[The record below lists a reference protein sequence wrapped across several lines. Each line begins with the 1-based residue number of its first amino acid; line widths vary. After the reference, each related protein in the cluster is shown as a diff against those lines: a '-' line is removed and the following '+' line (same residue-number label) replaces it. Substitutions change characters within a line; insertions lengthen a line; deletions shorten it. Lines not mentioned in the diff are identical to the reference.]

1 MFWKLALTPFY
12 LLMIGFFA
20 FHLWQLWKPTPP
32 SAVVLTTE
40 AEGTVTIR
48 YTGNGGSS
56 GGNGGVGK
64 NATLEEMERMTRGG
78 NGGAAP
84 GSARINSSGPGGS
97 GSTRDDPRFPG
108 ASGSNRDDPT
118 RAGAGE
124 KP

>member
-1 MFWKLALTPFY
+1 MFWKTALTPFY

-32 SAVVLTTE
+32 RNIE
-40 AEGTVTIR
+40 W
-48 YTGNGGSS
+48 TGSGDSS
-56 GGNGGVGK
+56 GGNGGVG
-64 NATLEEMERMTRGG
+64 NSTMLEEMERMNRGG

-97 GSTRDDPRFPG
+97 ASVSPWVQG
-108 ASGSNRDDPT
+108 ATPTAPPDPT